1 MLLLFFLAC
10 RLPAFG
16 GCFRSAIGL
25 SSKYMFSVDSW
36 FEGFIC
42 VCTCL
47 NYIWLLDCLFADFL
61 IGICKP

>member
-1 MLLLFFLAC
+1 MLLLSFLAC

-36 FEGFIC
+36 FEGFAIDDGSGVRRLEC
-42 VCTCL
+42 ESYFEC
-47 NYIWLLDCLFADFL
+47 
-61 IGICKP
+61 